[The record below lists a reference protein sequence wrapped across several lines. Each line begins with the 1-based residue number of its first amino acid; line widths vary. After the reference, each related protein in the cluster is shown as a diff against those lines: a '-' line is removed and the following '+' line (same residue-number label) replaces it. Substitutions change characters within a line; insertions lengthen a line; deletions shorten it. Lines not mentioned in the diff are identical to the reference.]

1 VTILSLG
8 AGVPFDFAQGKRD
21 DRLGSAL
28 ARQDVN
34 RARWSGI
41 VFQAVIKQIHV
52 SGYRSVRDLDL
63 ELKPINVLTGPNG
76 CGKSNLYNSLVLMA
90 RAAQGQL
97 ARAIAEEGGTPSVF
111 WAGGERVR
119 HKSKKPP
126 KRVVLGFEAEKF
138 GYELQIGLPS
148 PNEHA
153 LETMFKLDPRVKEE
167 YIWYIPPPASADAS
181 EPKRRVAMLKRD
193 EPSAWLRNAEGHM
206 VTYPFQIS
214 KHESV
219 LSQIIDPHLYPEIS
233 AIRQQVLSWRFY
245 HHFRTDLESP
255 VRQPQI
261 GVYTPVL
268 SHDGSDLAAAL
279 QTILEIGD
287 GAALRQIVAEAF
299 GGATLLIEAMDT
311 LFSMKM
317 KIPGLLRPLQ
327 GQEFSDGQVRF
338 LCLCAAL
345 LSPRPPSLLAVNEPE
360 TSLHPDILDALAHL
374 IVRAAKNTQ
383 LWITTHSQPL
393 ADRIEKHSGVPR
405 VRLCMSDGETQVE
418 GARKGV

>member
-1 VTILSLG
+1 
-8 AGVPFDFAQGKRD
+8 
-21 DRLGSAL
+21 
-28 ARQDVN
+28 
-34 RARWSGI
+34 
-41 VFQAVIKQIHV
+41 VIKQIHV

-119 HKSKKPP
+119 YKSKKPP

-153 LETMFKLDPRVKEE
+153 LGTMFTLDPRVKEE
-167 YIWYIPPPASADAS
+167 YIWYIPPPASANAS

-287 GAALRQIVAEAF
+287 GAALRQIIAEAF
-299 GGATLLIEAMDT
+299 GGAALLIEAMDT

-327 GQEFSDGQVRF
+327 SQEFSDGQVRF

-418 GARKGV
+418 GARKGA

>member
-1 VTILSLG
+1 
-8 AGVPFDFAQGKRD
+8 
-21 DRLGSAL
+21 
-28 ARQDVN
+28 
-34 RARWSGI
+34 
-41 VFQAVIKQIHV
+41 VIKQIHV
-52 SGYRSVRDLDL
+52 SGYRSVRELDL

-119 HKSKKPP
+119 YKSKKHP
-126 KRVVLGFEAEKF
+126 KRVVLGFEAQKF

-148 PNEHA
+148 LNEQA
-153 LETMFKLDPRVKEE
+153 LGSQPGVGTMFTLDPRVKEE
-167 YIWYIPPPASADAS
+167 YIWYIPPPGANKATEANKPNDA
-181 EPKRRVAMLKRD
+181 KRRIAMLKRD
-193 EPSAWLRNAEGHM
+193 EPSAWLRNAEGNM

-255 VRQPQI
+255 VRRPQI

-287 GAALRQIVAEAF
+287 ADALRKVVAHAF
-299 GGATLLIEAMDT
+299 GGAALLIEAMDT
-311 LFSMKM
+311 LFSIKM
-317 KIPGLLRPLQ
+317 KIPGLLRPLHS
-327 GQEFSDGQVRF
+327 QEFSDGQVRF

-383 LWITTHSQPL
+383 LWITTHSQTL

-405 VRLCMSDGETQVE
+405 VRLRMSDGETQVS
-418 GARKGV
+418 

>member
-1 VTILSLG
+1 
-8 AGVPFDFAQGKRD
+8 
-21 DRLGSAL
+21 
-28 ARQDVN
+28 
-34 RARWSGI
+34 
-41 VFQAVIKQIHV
+41 VIKQIHV
-52 SGYRSVRDLDL
+52 SGYRSVRDLYL

-119 HKSKKPP
+119 YKSKKPP
-126 KRVVLGFEAEKF
+126 KRVVLGFETEKF

-148 PNEHA
+148 LNEHA
-153 LETMFKLDPRVKEE
+153 LETKFKLDPRVKEG
-167 YIWYIPPPASADAS
+167 YIWYVCPPTSAGAS
-181 EPKRRVAMLKRD
+181 EAKRRVAMLKRD
-193 EPSAWLRNAEGHM
+193 EPSAWLRSAEGSM

-214 KHESV
+214 KQESV

-245 HHFRTDLESP
+245 HHFRTDIESP

-287 GAALRQIVAEAF
+287 GEALRKTVAEAF
-299 GGATLLIEAMDT
+299 GGAALLIEAMDT
-311 LFSMKM
+311 LFSIQM

-327 GQEFSDGQVRF
+327 AQEFSDGQVRF

-360 TSLHPDILDALAHL
+360 TSLHPDLLDALARL
-374 IVRAAKNTQ
+374 IVRASKHVQ

-393 ADRIEKHSGVPR
+393 AERIEKHSGVPR

-418 GARKGV
+418 GARKGA

>member
-1 VTILSLG
+1 
-8 AGVPFDFAQGKRD
+8 
-21 DRLGSAL
+21 
-28 ARQDVN
+28 
-34 RARWSGI
+34 
-41 VFQAVIKQIHV
+41 
-52 SGYRSVRDLDL
+52 
-63 ELKPINVLTGPNG
+63 
-76 CGKSNLYNSLVLMA
+76 
-90 RAAQGQL
+90 
-97 ARAIAEEGGTPSVF
+97 
-111 WAGGERVR
+111 
-119 HKSKKPP
+119 
-126 KRVVLGFEAEKF
+126 
-138 GYELQIGLPS
+138 
-148 PNEHA
+148 
-153 LETMFKLDPRVKEE
+153 MFTLDPRVKEE
-167 YIWYIPPPASADAS
+167 SIWYVYPPASAGASDA
-181 EPKRRVAMLKRD
+181 KRRVAMLKRD
-193 EPSAWLRNAEGHM
+193 EPSAWLRNAEGSM
-206 VTYPFQIS
+206 VTYPFQVS

-287 GAALRQIVAEAF
+287 GDALRQIVAEAF
-299 GGATLLIEAMDT
+299 GGAALLIEAMDT

-317 KIPGLLRPLQ
+317 KIPGLVRPLQ
-327 GQEFSDGQVRF
+327 AQEFSDGQVRF

-374 IVRAAKNTQ
+374 IVRASKNTQ

-393 ADRIEKHSGVPR
+393 AECIEKHSGVPR
-405 VRLCMSDGETQVE
+405 VRLRISDGETQVE
-418 GARKGV
+418 A

>member
-1 VTILSLG
+1 M
-8 AGVPFDFAQGKRD
+8 
-21 DRLGSAL
+21 
-28 ARQDVN
+28 
-34 RARWSGI
+34 
-41 VFQAVIKQIHV
+41 IKQIHV
-52 SGYRSVRDLDL
+52 CGYRSVRDLDL

-119 HKSKKPP
+119 YQRKKPP

-153 LETMFKLDPRVKEE
+153 LETMFTLDPRVKEE
-167 YIWYIPPPASADAS
+167 YIWYVWPS
-181 EPKRRVAMLKRD
+181 ETKTPGTKTPDTKRRVAMLKRD
-193 EPSAWLRNAEGHM
+193 EPSAWLRNADGNM

-219 LSQIIDPHLYPEIS
+219 LSQIIDPYLYPEIS
-233 AIRQQVLSWRFY
+233 AIRQQILSWRFY

-255 VRQPQI
+255 VRQPQV

-287 GAALRQIVAEAF
+287 GDALRQIVAEAF
-299 GGATLLIEAMDT
+299 GGAALIIEAMDT

-327 GQEFSDGQVRF
+327 AQEFSDGQVRF
-338 LCLCAAL
+338 LCLCAVL

-418 GARKGV
+418 ESRKNV

>member
-1 VTILSLG
+1 
-8 AGVPFDFAQGKRD
+8 
-21 DRLGSAL
+21 
-28 ARQDVN
+28 
-34 RARWSGI
+34 
-41 VFQAVIKQIHV
+41 VIKQIHV

-63 ELKPINVLTGPNG
+63 ALRPINVLTGPNG

-119 HKSKKPP
+119 HQRKKPP

-148 PNEHA
+148 ANEHA
-153 LETMFKLDPRVKEE
+153 LGTMFTLDPRVKEE
-167 YIWYIPPPASADAS
+167 YIWYICPPGSAGASDA
-181 EPKRRVAMLKRD
+181 KRRVAMLKRD
-193 EPSAWLRNAEGHM
+193 EPSAWLRNAEGSM

-219 LSQIIDPHLYPEIS
+219 LSQIIDPHLFPEIS

-287 GAALRQIVAEAF
+287 GDALRQTVAEAF
-299 GGATLLIEAMDT
+299 GGAALLIEAMDT
-311 LFSMKM
+311 LFSIKM

-327 GQEFSDGQVRF
+327 SQEFSDGQVRF

-360 TSLHPDILDALAHL
+360 TSLHPDIMDALAHL
-374 IVRAAKNTQ
+374 IVRASKNVQ
-383 LWITTHSQPL
+383 LWITTHSQSL

-405 VRLCMSDGETQVE
+405 VRLSMSDGETQVS
-418 GARKGV
+418 

>member
-1 VTILSLG
+1 
-8 AGVPFDFAQGKRD
+8 
-21 DRLGSAL
+21 
-28 ARQDVN
+28 
-34 RARWSGI
+34 
-41 VFQAVIKQIHV
+41 VIKQIHV
-52 SGYRSVRDLDL
+52 SGYRSVRDLEL

-97 ARAIAEEGGTPSVF
+97 ARAIAAEGGTPSVF

-119 HKSKKPP
+119 YKNKKPP
-126 KRVVLGFEAEKF
+126 KRVVLGFEGEKF

-148 PNEHA
+148 LNEHA
-153 LETMFKLDPRVKEE
+153 LDTMFKLDPRVKEE
-167 YIWYIPPPASADAS
+167 YIWYIWPPKSAEAS
-181 EPKRRVAMLKRD
+181 EAKRRVAMLKRD
-193 EPSAWLRNAEGHM
+193 EPSAWLRNAEGNM
-206 VTYPFQIS
+206 VVYPFQIS

-245 HHFRTDLESP
+245 HHFRTDLDSP

-287 GAALRQIVAEAF
+287 GDALRQTVAEAF
-299 GGATLLIEAMDT
+299 GGAALLVEAMDT

-327 GQEFSDGQVRF
+327 AQEFSDGQVRF

-345 LSPRPPSLLAVNEPE
+345 LSPRPPALLAVNEPE

-374 IVRAAKNTQ
+374 IVRASKNTQ

-418 GARKGV
+418 EAR

>member
-1 VTILSLG
+1 MI
-8 AGVPFDFAQGKRD
+8 Q
-21 DRLGSAL
+21 
-28 ARQDVN
+28 
-34 RARWSGI
+34 
-41 VFQAVIKQIHV
+41 QIHV

-119 HKSKKPP
+119 YQRKKPP

-148 PNEHA
+148 QNEHA
-153 LETMFKLDPRVKEE
+153 LGTMFTLDPRVKEE
-167 YIWYIPPPASADAS
+167 YIWYIPPPEGSKASGSNKTSEANKAPNTGNDA
-181 EPKRRVAMLKRD
+181 KRRIAMLKRD
-193 EPSAWLRNAEGHM
+193 EPSAWLRNAEGNM
-206 VTYPFQIS
+206 VVYPFQIS

-245 HHFRTDLESP
+245 HHFRSDLESP

-268 SHDGSDLAAAL
+268 NHDGSDLAAAL

-287 GAALRQIVAEAF
+287 ADALRKIVAEAF
-299 GGATLLIEAMDT
+299 GGAQVLIEAMDT
-311 LFSMKM
+311 RFSIQM

-327 GQEFSDGQVRF
+327 TQEFSDGQVRF

-374 IVRAAKNTQ
+374 IVRASKNTQ

-405 VRLCMSDGETQVE
+405 VRLCMSDGETQV
-418 GARKGV
+418 KP

>member
-1 VTILSLG
+1 M
-8 AGVPFDFAQGKRD
+8 
-21 DRLGSAL
+21 
-28 ARQDVN
+28 
-34 RARWSGI
+34 
-41 VFQAVIKQIHV
+41 IKQIHV

-119 HKSKKPP
+119 YQRKKPP

-148 PNEHA
+148 LNEHA
-153 LETMFKLDPRVKEE
+153 LGSQGRAETMFTLDPRVKEE
-167 YIWYIPPPASADAS
+167 SIWYIPPPEANKANDA
-181 EPKRRVAMLKRD
+181 KRRVAMLKRD
-193 EPSAWLRNAEGHM
+193 EPSAWLRNAEGNM
-206 VTYPFQIS
+206 VTYPFKIS

-245 HHFRTDLESP
+245 HHFRTDLDSP

-287 GAALRQIVAEAF
+287 AEALRKIVAEAF
-299 GGATLLIEAMDT
+299 GGAALLIEAMDT
-311 LFSMKM
+311 LFSIRM

-327 GQEFSDGQVRF
+327 SQEFSDGQVRF

-374 IVRAAKNTQ
+374 IVRASKNTQ

-405 VRLCMSDGETQVE
+405 VRLYMSDGETQV
-418 GARKGV
+418 KT